1 MYYELSQ
8 QDAEKESH
16 MTEELSIAAG
26 LVRLSFLVQ
35 SVYAEVCE
43 KHGLTPQQAQLL
55 CVLAE
60 SSRGMAELV
69 QTLRIEKSS
78 GSGLV
83 DRVERKG
90 LVMRSHAE
98 HDGRAV
104 LVQLTDAGATLA
116 QNFRAET
123 TQRLNETVSCM
134 PTEIRDSFA
143 SIATQIVREHSV
155 PAVFLDAAEI
165 VR

>member
-1 MYYELSQ
+1 
-8 QDAEKESH
+8 
-16 MTEELSIAAG
+16 MTEDLSIAAG

-43 KHGLTPQQAQLL
+43 RHDLTPQQAQLL

-60 SSRGMAELV
+60 APRGMAELV
-69 QTLRIEKSS
+69 HTLKIEKSS
-78 GSGLV
+78 ASGLV
-83 DRVERKG
+83 DRVERKA
-90 LVMRSHAE
+90 LVSRTHSE

-104 LVQLTDAGATLA
+104 LVTLTAQGEQLAHT
-116 QNFRAET
+116 FRAET

-155 PAVFLDAAEI
+155 PAVFPSAAI
-165 VR
+165 AAP

>member
-1 MYYELSQ
+1 MSE
-8 QDAEKESH
+8 D
-16 MTEELSIAAG
+16 LSIAAG

-43 KHGLTPQQAQLL
+43 KHDLTPQQAQLL

-60 SSRGMAELV
+60 SPRGMAELV
-69 QTLRIEKSS
+69 QILRIEKSS
-78 GSGLV
+78 VTGLV

-90 LVMRSHAE
+90 WLSRTHAQ

-104 LVQLTDAGATLA
+104 LVELTEIGSHLA
-116 QNFRAET
+116 RVFRAET
-123 TQRLNETVSCM
+123 TQRLNETVACM

-155 PAVFLDAAEI
+155 PEVFTNTPET
-165 VR
+165 VT

>member
-1 MYYELSQ
+1 MSE
-8 QDAEKESH
+8 D
-16 MTEELSIAAG
+16 LSIASG

-43 KHGLTPQQAQLL
+43 RHDLTPQQAQLL

-60 SSRGMAELV
+60 APRGMAELV

-83 DRVERKG
+83 DRVVRKG
-90 LVMRSHAE
+90 LVARAHAE
-98 HDGRAV
+98 HDGRAI
-104 LVQLTDAGATLA
+104 LVQLTDAGSALA
-116 QNFRAET
+116 RTFRAET
-123 TQRLNETVSCM
+123 TQRLNETVACM
-134 PTEIRDSFA
+134 PTEVRDSFA

-155 PAVFLDAAEI
+155 PAVFPNTSEI
-165 VR
+165 VS